1 MATAVITLGMVS
13 NQSKTTEAMPVL
25 SSVLLDADK
34 IVLSGTSQQ
43 SDFIVPADQVNGMFW
58 RITAIGGNLRILFGA
73 NPTAVADEGGGWVIL
88 SGTTEFFAATPGDK
102 AAVISAEAF
111 S

>member
-1 MATAVITLGMVS
+1 MVS

-25 SSVLLDADK
+25 NSTLLDADK

-43 SDFIVPADQVNGMFW
+43 SDFTVPADQANGMFW

-88 SGTTEFFAATPGDK
+88 SGTTDYFAAVAGDK
-102 AAVISAEAF
+102 AAVISAETF

>member
-25 SSVLLDADK
+25 SSALLDADK

-88 SGTTEFFAATPGDK
+88 SGSTEYFAATPGDK
-102 AAVISAEAF
+102 AAVITAEAF